1 MEEINLDLDFNLDNY
16 EFQYLDLRNPFELEN
31 KGLKVKTKS
40 IKNLI
45 WKKESDRIYD
55 KLKKEVK
62 EKLENLIKPTN
73 AAIIKDYIPKQNQ
86 NTFFLMNGNCQ
97 FVDFISE
104 FVKNVGEVKEIYFT
118 TLSLNQHTFDS
129 LDKILPNITKHILVS
144 SYFLATDREN
154 ILHKMKKENRLEKYD
169 VGFFRNHT
177 KLVLIKTET
186 DFYLFTGSANL
197 RSSGTIEQFSIYNS
211 EELFEFNKTWITYL
225 IDKFNFKKKYE
236 EIKNTGQAS
245 FNFIAD
251 LDF

>member
-1 MEEINLDLDFNLDNY
+1 MNDNFEINLDDFNLDN
-16 EFQYLDLRNPFELEN
+16 EFQDIDSKNPFELEN
-31 KGLKVKTKS
+31 TGVVTKS
-40 IKNLI
+40 QKQRDPVIMRNL
-45 WKKESDRIYD
+45 KE

-62 EKLENLIKPTN
+62 EKLAHLIKPIN
-73 AAIIKDYIPKQNQ
+73 ASIIKDYIPEKNQ

-104 FVKNVGEVKEIYFT
+104 FVKNVGGVKEIYFT

-129 LDKILPNITKHILVS
+129 LDLILPNITKHILVS

-154 ILHKMKKENRLEKYD
+154 ILHKMKKENRLDKYE

-177 KLVLIKTET
+177 KLVLIKTDT

-211 EELFEFNKTWITYL
+211 EELFEFNKKWITYL
-225 IDKFNFKKKYE
+225 IDKFNFSKKYA

>member
-1 MEEINLDLDFNLDNY
+1 MEEIDLDLDFNLSTD
-16 EFQYLDLRNPFELEN
+16 EFQDIDLRNPFELEN
-31 KGLKVKTKS
+31 IGVKVKTNQKQKS
-40 IKNLI
+40 PVIMRNL
-45 WKKESDRIYD
+45 KE

-62 EKLENLIKPTN
+62 EKLAHLIKPIN
-73 AAIIKDYIPKQNQ
+73 AAIIKDYIPETNQ

-104 FVKNVGEVKEIYFT
+104 FVKNVGEVKEIYLT

-154 ILHKMKKENRLEKYD
+154 ILHKMKKENRLDKYE

-211 EELFEFNKTWITYL
+211 KELFEFNKTWITYL
-225 IDKFNFKKKYE
+225 IDKFNFNKKYE

>member
-1 MEEINLDLDFNLDNY
+1 MLEDIEIKLDDLNLDA
-16 EFQYLDLRNPFELEN
+16 EFQDLDLENPFELEN
-31 KGLKVKTKS
+31 KGVITTASQKHKDPVIMRNLK
-40 IKNLI
+40 
-45 WKKESDRIYD
+45 E

-62 EKLENLIKPTN
+62 EKLAHLIKPIN
-73 AAIIKDYIPKQNQ
+73 AAIIKDFIPEPNQ
-86 NTFFLMNGNCQ
+86 STFFLMNGNCQ

-104 FVKNVGEVKEIYFT
+104 FVKNVGEVKEIYLT

-129 LDKILPNITKHILVS
+129 LDLILPDVKKHILVS

-154 ILHKMKKENRLEKYD
+154 ILHKMKEKNRLDKYE

-177 KLVLIKTET
+177 KLVLIRTDT

-225 IDKFNFKKKYE
+225 IGKFNFNKKYS

>member
-1 MEEINLDLDFNLDNY
+1 MLEDFEIKLDDINLDN
-16 EFQYLDLRNPFELEN
+16 EFQDLDLKNLFELEN
-31 KGLKVKTKS
+31 KGILTKTSQKQKSPVIMRNLK
-40 IKNLI
+40 
-45 WKKESDRIYD
+45 ER
-55 KLKKEVK
+55 LKQEVK
-62 EKLENLIKPTN
+62 EKLAHLIKPIN
-73 AAIIKDYIPKQNQ
+73 AEIIKNYIPEKNQ

-104 FVKNVGEVKEIYFT
+104 FVKNVGEVKEIYLT

-129 LDKILPNITKHILVS
+129 LDLILPNITKHILVS

-154 ILHKMKKENRLEKYD
+154 ILHKMKEKNRLDKYE

-177 KLVLIKTET
+177 KLVLIKTDA

-211 EELFEFNKTWITYL
+211 EELFEFNKKWITYL
-225 IDKFNFKKKYE
+225 IDKFNFKKKYA

>member
-1 MEEINLDLDFNLDNY
+1 MEEINLDLDFNLSTD
-16 EFQYLDLRNPFELEN
+16 EFQDLDLRNPFELEN
-31 KGLKVKTKS
+31 TGVILETQQKQKSPVIMRNLK
-40 IKNLI
+40 
-45 WKKESDRIYD
+45 E

-62 EKLENLIKPTN
+62 EKLAHLIKPIN
-73 AAIIKDYIPKQNQ
+73 AAIIKDFIPEPNQ
-86 NTFFLMNGNCQ
+86 STFFLMNGNCQ

-104 FVKNVGEVKEIYFT
+104 FVKNVGEVKEIYLT

-129 LDKILPNITKHILVS
+129 LDLILPNIEKHILVS

-154 ILHKMKKENRLEKYD
+154 ILHKMKEKNRLDKYE

-177 KLVLIKTET
+177 KLVLIRTDT

-211 EELFEFNKTWITYL
+211 KELFEFNKTWITYL
-225 IDKFNFKKKYE
+225 IDKFNFNKKYE